1 MIKQLSF
8 IGTGKMASAI
18 AGGILRNSVLEPEHI
33 IGTAPDSSRELFN
46 ELTGIPV
53 SDSNLDALN
62 SKVVILAFKPQQAE
76 FICRSISE
84 SVKDQYFISI
94 CAGITLESLENWLGT
109 NRVTRTMPN
118 TPLCVSKG
126 AVAHCS
132 ANGVTLDDK
141 KLLETYF
148 ECSGIL
154 AEVEEEDI
162 NTVTALSGSG
172 PAYVFEMID
181 SFAKSAEKNGLASET
196 SLAFSIQTFLGAAQM
211 LKEGLGTPEELRNAV
226 TSPNGTTHAAL
237 ENFKANNLRAVL
249 DKGFQA
255 AKDRGDELSRGAK

>member
-1 MIKQLSF
+1 
-8 IGTGKMASAI
+8 MASAI
-18 AGGILRNSVLEPEHI
+18 ADGILRNSVLQAQEI
-33 IGTAPDSSRELFN
+33 IGTAPDASRDIFN
-46 ELTGIPV
+46 KQTGIPV
-53 SDSNLDALN
+53 SDQNIEAMN

-76 FICRSISE
+76 EICRSLSE
-84 SVKDQYFISI
+84 HVEEQYFISI
-94 CAGITLESLENWLGT
+94 CAGITLSSLQEWLGT
-109 NRVTRTMPN
+109 SRITRTMPN

-132 ANGVTLDDK
+132 ANGVTSEDK
-141 KLLETYF
+141 ELLKTYF

-181 SFAKSAEKNGLASET
+181 SFAKSAEKNGLAADT

-211 LKEGLGTPEELRNAV
+211 LQEGLGTPEELRNAV
-226 TSPNGTTHAAL
+226 TSPNGTTFAAL

-255 AKDRGDELSRGAK
+255 AKDRGDELSRGAR